1 MNPDKWSEIKEKI
14 LSTFQ
19 VLNQEVLE
27 NTDEHEVK
35 EIIEFEGPLGKIK
48 LEWLKK
54 PKLLD
59 KKTQYSNRIG
69 GNVSIDYI
77 FSEDEFTYAM
87 IAYKWDVNLEDW
99 QQLTGGDFVNF

>member
-1 MNPDKWSEIKEKI
+1 MNPDKWPEIKEKI

-19 VLNQEVLE
+19 VLNQEILE
-27 NTDEHEVK
+27 NADEREVK
-35 EIIEFEGPLGKIK
+35 EVIEFEGPLGRIK

-69 GNVSIDYI
+69 GKVSVDYV
-77 FSEDEFTYAM
+77 FSEDEFTYTM
-87 IAYKWDVNLEDW
+87 IVYKWDVALEDW
-99 QQLTGGDFVNF
+99 QQLAGDNFINF